1 MDQQVNFFILGP
13 LEITVE
19 ASPIPI
25 PAGRQ
30 RTLLAALLLQANEVV
45 PVDELI
51 DRLWDDHLPHRP
63 RGALHTCLTRVR
75 QALDKQGAGISE
87 LIQTSAAGYT
97 IELAPDHLDLMRFRE
112 LAAGARAAAER
123 GDFEQESAILAE
135 ALSLWRGPILTDVH
149 SEAIH
154 RDLVPRLTEEWL
166 HVLERSHLVNLS
178 LGKHTELV
186 GELRVLSRRYPFHE
200 RFWHLLMLALYRC
213 GRQVEALEAYSEV
226 SGYLRDEMGVD
237 PGQELQQLHMAILRS
252 DPGLMT
258 AGLGEPWSPAK
269 SGAFLNRSAKSAGPP
284 PQARSR

>member
-51 DRLWDDHLPHRP
+51 DRLWDDQLPHRP

-75 QALDKQGAGISE
+75 QALDKQGAGISAV
-87 LIQTSAAGYT
+87 IQTSAAGYT
-97 IELAPDHLDLMRFRE
+97 IELAPDNLDLMRFRG
-112 LAAGARAAAER
+112 LAARARCAAGR
-123 GDFEQESAILAE
+123 GDFEHESATLAE

-154 RDLVPRLTEEWL
+154 RDLVPRLIEEWL
-166 HVLERSHLVNLS
+166 HVLERSLMVNLS
-178 LGKHTELV
+178 LGKHTELI
-186 GELRVLSRRYPFHE
+186 GELRVLIRKYPFHE
-200 RFWHLLMLALYRC
+200 RFWHLFMVALYRC

-252 DPGLMT
+252 DPGLLT
-258 AGLGEPWSPAK
+258 TGFGEPWSPANL
-269 SGAFLNRSAKSAGPP
+269 SAFLSRSEQSAGPP
-284 PQARSR
+284 RQARPR